1 MPNSLAISIFLL
13 AFFASVTFNGFFRNV
28 AKNNNILIDI
38 PDKSRHFH
46 FRPTPLTG
54 GLGIFF
60 GILISGLLLTGLT
73 DARYSIDLDSGIF
86 ENTPF
91 NNGSIN
97 KNFEVN
103 DEDFNLSLKQDE
115 KNKNISVQIDT
126 IGSDSDNQSPIVNI
140 VPIDINKFKVILP
153 NGEEK
158 FFLAEGNKIIEVR
171 ESDNLIINTF
181 IPENTDKK
189 RVNLDNFSISLYL
202 CAFFIM
208 VFMIFDD
215 YYGIRAIYRLS
226 FQSLI
231 VLLMIFMTNESLVN
245 VGNLFG
251 IGDINLGVFSIPITV
266 FCVVG
271 LMNAFNMID
280 GLNGICASFALVPLI
295 FVTYF
300 GNFSYGLLIPIGAI
314 LGFLAYNLGYLGKK
328 RRVFLGD
335 SGSNILGFAVAFICI
350 EYSQDINHSSYV
362 NPVTTL
368 WLVAIPLVDCV
379 TVLISRI
386 LKGIMPFRPGR
397 DHLHHKLLNL
407 GIKPKQI
414 LVMFIF
420 LSIFLASIGY
430 SIEKFYPNKEYISF
444 YLFLMISIF
453 YYFMS
458 RNKLNANV

>member
-181 IPENTDKK
+181 IPQNTDKK